1 MISVPNRLQ
10 QLNGNKRLSN
20 INLQGWEHEIT
31 HFRLRT
37 KQHLNAESGFGQKTF
52 NFKDMKTILK
62 YRYKK
67 IKGYLWFILP
77 ILFLAGFPAN
87 TYAQEAVQKNQMKF
101 GRLLR
106 LVDGFYVDSADVDKL
121 TEKAIIHMLSE
132 LDPHSVYI
140 SKEEVDKMN
149 EPLVGNFEGIGIS
162 FNIFKDTLLITTII
176 PGGPSEKVGLRAGDR
191 ILQVDGKN
199 IAGAGIKNSD
209 VMNMIRG
216 EKGTTVVVTVL
227 RRGAGDLLDF
237 SIVRDKIPIHSLDAA
252 FMLDDKTGYIRL
264 NKFSATTTEEFTTAM
279 KDLKGQNLR
288 DLVLDL
294 RGNGGGYLK
303 TAVEI
308 ADQFLEN
315 NQIIVYTE
323 GLHDSRKEYKA
334 SAKGIFKDGNLI
346 ILVDEASASASEIV
360 SGAVQDWDRGLIIG
374 RRSFGKGLVQ
384 KPYFLTDG
392 SMVRLTTAHYY
403 TPSGRNIQKPY
414 NNGVESYK
422 RDYLDRLSTGELFS
436 ADSITLVDSLKFKT
450 LINGRNVYA
459 GGGVMPDIFIP
470 MDTSAHYKY
479 FNRLRRNN
487 IVYNYVLD
495 YVDHHRGDI
504 KRKYPTFSKYEKN
517 FEVTD
522 QMIEEIVAQG
532 EKEGIKRDEESLSFT
547 LNTMKKEMKA
557 LIARDIYTSNDFYKI
572 FYRDDEAILKALE
585 ILKNNEKFRNLLV
598 TAE

>member
-1 MISVPNRLQ
+1 M
-10 QLNGNKRLSN
+10 G
-20 INLQGWEHEIT
+20 T
-31 HFRLRT
+31 T
-37 KQHLNAESGFGQKTF
+37 
-52 NFKDMKTILK
+52 LK
-62 YRYKK
+62 YRFKE
-67 IKGYLWFILP
+67 
-77 ILFLAGFPAN
+77 ILFFTLPVISLIWLTIIPAAN
-87 TYAQEAVQKNQMKF
+87 IYAQEAVQKNQMKF

-106 LVDGFYVDSADVDKL
+106 LIDGFYVDSANVDEL
-121 TEKAIIHMLSE
+121 TEKAIVHMLSE

-199 IAGAGIKNSD
+199 IAGTGMKNSD
-209 VMNMIRG
+209 VVNLIRG
-216 EKGTTVVVTVL
+216 EKGTTVAITVL
-227 RRGAGDLLDF
+227 RRNAGELLDF
-237 SIVRDKIPIHSLDAA
+237 SIVRDKIPIHSLDAS
-252 FMLDDKTGYIRL
+252 FMLDNETGYIRL
-264 NKFSATTTEEFTTAM
+264 NKFSATTTDEFTAAM
-279 KDLKGQNLR
+279 SDLKGQNLKN
-288 DLVLDL
+288 LILDL

-315 NQIIVYTE
+315 NRVIVYTE
-323 GLHDSRKEYKA
+323 GLHDSKKEYKA
-334 SAKGIFKDGNLI
+334 SAKGIFKNGNLI

-414 NNGVESYK
+414 DNGVESYK
-422 RDYLDRLSTGELFS
+422 RDYLDRLSAGQLFS
-436 ADSITLVDSLKFKT
+436 ADSITLADSLKFKT
-450 LINGRNVYA
+450 LVNGRNVYA

-470 MDTSAHYKY
+470 MDTSVHYQY

-495 YVDHHRGDI
+495 YVDHHRSDI
-504 KRKYPTFSKYEKN
+504 KQQYPVFSKFDEN
-517 FEVTD
+517 FQVSNE
-522 QMIEEIVAQG
+522 MIEEIVAQG
-532 EKEGIKRDEESLSFT
+532 EEEGIKKDEKSLSFT
-547 LNTMKKEMKA
+547 LNTIKREIKA
-557 LIARDIYTSNDFYKI
+557 LIARDVYTSNDFYKI
-572 FYRDDEAILKALE
+572 FYRDDEAILKAME
-585 ILKNNEKFRNLLV
+585 VLKNNEAYRNLLV
-598 TAE
+598 TAEN

>member
-1 MISVPNRLQ
+1 M
-10 QLNGNKRLSN
+10 G
-20 INLQGWEHEIT
+20 T
-31 HFRLRT
+31 T
-37 KQHLNAESGFGQKTF
+37 
-52 NFKDMKTILK
+52 LK
-62 YRYKK
+62 YRFKE
-67 IKGYLWFILP
+67 
-77 ILFLAGFPAN
+77 ILFFTLPVISLIWLTIIPAAN
-87 TYAQEAVQKNQMKF
+87 IYAQEAVQKNQMKF

-106 LVDGFYVDSADVDKL
+106 LIDGFYVDSANVDEL
-121 TEKAIIHMLSE
+121 TEKAIVHMLSE

-199 IAGAGIKNSD
+199 IAGTGMKNSD
-209 VMNMIRG
+209 VVNLIRG
-216 EKGTTVVVTVL
+216 EKGTTVAITVL
-227 RRGAGDLLDF
+227 RRNAGELLDF
-237 SIVRDKIPIHSLDAA
+237 SIVRDKIPIHSLDAS
-252 FMLDDKTGYIRL
+252 FMLDNETGYIRL
-264 NKFSATTTEEFTTAM
+264 NKFSATTTDEFTAAM
-279 KDLKGQNLR
+279 NDLKGQNLKN
-288 DLVLDL
+288 LILDL

-315 NQIIVYTE
+315 NRVIVYTE
-323 GLHDSRKEYKA
+323 GLHDSKKEYKA
-334 SAKGIFKDGNLI
+334 SAKGIFNNGNLI

-414 NNGVESYK
+414 DNGVESYK
-422 RDYLDRLSTGELFS
+422 RDYLARLSTGQLFS
-436 ADSITLVDSLKFKT
+436 ADSITLADSLKFKT
-450 LINGRNVYA
+450 LVNGRNVYA

-470 MDTSAHYKY
+470 MDTSVHYQY

-495 YVDHHRGDI
+495 YVDHHRSDI
-504 KRKYPTFSKYEKN
+504 KQQYPVFSKFDEN
-517 FEVTD
+517 FQVSNE
-522 QMIEEIVAQG
+522 MIEEIVAQG
-532 EKEGIKRDEESLSFT
+532 EEEGIKKDEKSLSFT
-547 LNTMKKEMKA
+547 LNTIKREIKA
-557 LIARDIYTSNDFYKI
+557 LIARDVYTSNDFYKI
-572 FYRDDEAILKALE
+572 FYRDDEAILKAME
-585 ILKNNEKFRNLLV
+585 VLKNNEAYRNLLV
-598 TAE
+598 TAEN

>member
-1 MISVPNRLQ
+1 M
-10 QLNGNKRLSN
+10 G
-20 INLQGWEHEIT
+20 T
-31 HFRLRT
+31 T
-37 KQHLNAESGFGQKTF
+37 
-52 NFKDMKTILK
+52 LK
-62 YRYKK
+62 YRFKE
-67 IKGYLWFILP
+67 
-77 ILFLAGFPAN
+77 ILFFTLPVISLIWLTIIPAAN
-87 TYAQEAVQKNQMKF
+87 IYAQEAVQKNQMKF

-106 LVDGFYVDSADVDKL
+106 LIDGFYVDSANVDEL
-121 TEKAIIHMLSE
+121 TEKAIVHMLSE
-132 LDPHSVYI
+132 LDPHSVYV

-199 IAGAGIKNSD
+199 IAGTGMKNSD
-209 VMNMIRG
+209 VVNLIRG
-216 EKGTTVVVTVL
+216 EKGTTVAITVL
-227 RRGAGDLLDF
+227 RRNAGELLDF
-237 SIVRDKIPIHSLDAA
+237 SIVRDKIPIHSLDAS
-252 FMLDDKTGYIRL
+252 FMLDNETGYIRL
-264 NKFSATTTEEFTTAM
+264 NKFSATTTDEFTAAM
-279 KDLKGQNLR
+279 SDLKGQNLKN
-288 DLVLDL
+288 LILDL

-315 NQIIVYTE
+315 NRVIVYTE
-323 GLHDSRKEYKA
+323 GLHDSKKEYKA
-334 SAKGIFKDGNLI
+334 SAKGIFKNGNLI

-414 NNGVESYK
+414 DNGVESYK
-422 RDYLDRLSTGELFS
+422 RDYLDRLSTGQLFS
-436 ADSITLVDSLKFKT
+436 ADSITLADSLKFKT
-450 LINGRNVYA
+450 LVNGRNVYA

-470 MDTSAHYKY
+470 MDTSVHYQY

-495 YVDHHRGDI
+495 YVDHHRSDI
-504 KRKYPTFSKYEKN
+504 KQQYPVFSKFDEN
-517 FEVTD
+517 FQVSNE
-522 QMIEEIVAQG
+522 MIEEIVAQG
-532 EKEGIKRDEESLSFT
+532 EEEGIKKDEKSLSFT
-547 LNTMKKEMKA
+547 LNTIKREIKA
-557 LIARDIYTSNDFYKI
+557 LIARDVYTSNDFYKI
-572 FYRDDEAILKALE
+572 FYRDDEAILKAME
-585 ILKNNEKFRNLLV
+585 VLKNNEAYRNLLV
-598 TAE
+598 TAEN

>member
-1 MISVPNRLQ
+1 M
-10 QLNGNKRLSN
+10 G
-20 INLQGWEHEIT
+20 T
-31 HFRLRT
+31 T
-37 KQHLNAESGFGQKTF
+37 
-52 NFKDMKTILK
+52 LK
-62 YRYKK
+62 YRFKE
-67 IKGYLWFILP
+67 
-77 ILFLAGFPAN
+77 ILFFTLPVISLIWLTIIPAAN
-87 TYAQEAVQKNQMKF
+87 IYAQEAVQKNQMKF

-106 LVDGFYVDSADVDKL
+106 LIDGFYVDSANVDEL
-121 TEKAIIHMLSE
+121 TEKAIVHMLSE

-199 IAGAGIKNSD
+199 IAGTGMKNSD
-209 VMNMIRG
+209 VVNLIRG
-216 EKGTTVVVTVL
+216 EKGTTVAITVL
-227 RRGAGDLLDF
+227 RRNAGELLDF
-237 SIVRDKIPIHSLDAA
+237 SIVRDKIPIHSLDAS
-252 FMLDDKTGYIRL
+252 FMLDNETGYIRL
-264 NKFSATTTEEFTTAM
+264 NKFSATTTDEFTAAM
-279 KDLKGQNLR
+279 SDLKGQNLKN
-288 DLVLDL
+288 LILDL

-315 NQIIVYTE
+315 NRVIVYTE
-323 GLHDSRKEYKA
+323 GLHDSKKEYKA
-334 SAKGIFKDGNLI
+334 SAKGIFKNGNLI
-346 ILVDEASASASEIV
+346 VLVDEASASASEIV

-414 NNGVESYK
+414 DNGVESYK
-422 RDYLDRLSTGELFS
+422 RDYLDRLSTGQLFS
-436 ADSITLVDSLKFKT
+436 ADSITLADSLKFKT
-450 LINGRNVYA
+450 LVNGRNVYA

-470 MDTSAHYKY
+470 MDTSVHYQY

-495 YVDHHRGDI
+495 YVDHHRSDI
-504 KRKYPTFSKYEKN
+504 KQQYPVFSKFDEN
-517 FEVTD
+517 FQVSNE
-522 QMIEEIVAQG
+522 MIEEIVAQG
-532 EKEGIKRDEESLSFT
+532 EEEGIKKDEKSLSFT
-547 LNTMKKEMKA
+547 LNTIKREIKA
-557 LIARDIYTSNDFYKI
+557 LIARDVYTSNDFYKI
-572 FYRDDEAILKALE
+572 FYRDDEAILKAME
-585 ILKNNEKFRNLLV
+585 VLKNNEAYRNLLV
-598 TAE
+598 TAEN

>member
-1 MISVPNRLQ
+1 MS
-10 QLNGNKRLSN
+10 
-20 INLQGWEHEIT
+20 T
-31 HFRLRT
+31 T
-37 KQHLNAESGFGQKTF
+37 
-52 NFKDMKTILK
+52 LK
-62 YRYKK
+62 YRFKK
-67 IKGYLWFILP
+67 ILFFTLP
-77 ILFLAGFPAN
+77 VISLIWLTIIPAAN
-87 TYAQEAVQKNQMKF
+87 IYAQEAVQKNQMKF

-106 LVDGFYVDSADVDKL
+106 LIDGFYVDSANVDEL
-121 TEKAIIHMLSE
+121 TEKAIVHMLSE
-132 LDPHSVYI
+132 LDPHSVYV

-199 IAGAGIKNSD
+199 IAGTGMKNSD
-209 VMNMIRG
+209 VVNLIRG
-216 EKGTTVVVTVL
+216 EKGTTVAITVL
-227 RRGAGDLLDF
+227 RRNAGELLDF
-237 SIVRDKIPIHSLDAA
+237 SIVRDKIPIHSLDAS
-252 FMLDDKTGYIRL
+252 FMLDNETGYIRL
-264 NKFSATTTEEFTTAM
+264 NKFSATTTDEFTAAM
-279 KDLKGQNLR
+279 NDLKGQNLKN
-288 DLVLDL
+288 LILDL

-315 NQIIVYTE
+315 NRVIVYTE
-323 GLHDSRKEYKA
+323 GLHDSKKEYKA
-334 SAKGIFKDGNLI
+334 SAKGIFKNGNLI

-414 NNGVESYK
+414 DNGVESYK
-422 RDYLDRLSTGELFS
+422 RDYLDRLSTGQLFS
-436 ADSITLVDSLKFKT
+436 ADSITLADSLKFKT
-450 LINGRNVYA
+450 LVNGRNVYA

-470 MDTSAHYKY
+470 MDTSVHYQY

-495 YVDHHRGDI
+495 YVDHHRSDI
-504 KRKYPTFSKYEKN
+504 KQQYPVFSKFDEN
-517 FEVTD
+517 FQVSNE
-522 QMIEEIVAQG
+522 MIEEIVAQG
-532 EKEGIKRDEESLSFT
+532 EEEGIKKDEKSLSFT
-547 LNTMKKEMKA
+547 LNTIKREIKA
-557 LIARDIYTSNDFYKI
+557 LIARDVYTSNDFYKI
-572 FYRDDEAILKALE
+572 FYRDDEAILKAME
-585 ILKNNEKFRNLLV
+585 VLKNNEAYRHLLV
-598 TAE
+598 TAEN

>member
-1 MISVPNRLQ
+1 MS
-10 QLNGNKRLSN
+10 
-20 INLQGWEHEIT
+20 T
-31 HFRLRT
+31 T
-37 KQHLNAESGFGQKTF
+37 
-52 NFKDMKTILK
+52 LK
-62 YRYKK
+62 YRFKE
-67 IKGYLWFILP
+67 
-77 ILFLAGFPAN
+77 ILFFTLPVISLIWLTIIPAAN
-87 TYAQEAVQKNQMKF
+87 IYAQEAVQKNQMKF

-106 LVDGFYVDSADVDKL
+106 LIDGFYVDSANVDEL
-121 TEKAIIHMLSE
+121 TEKAIVHMLSE

-199 IAGAGIKNSD
+199 IAGTGMKNSD
-209 VMNMIRG
+209 VVNLIRG
-216 EKGTTVVVTVL
+216 EKGTTVAITVL
-227 RRGAGDLLDF
+227 RRNAGELLDF
-237 SIVRDKIPIHSLDAA
+237 SIVRDKIPIHSLDAS
-252 FMLDDKTGYIRL
+252 FMLDNETGYIRL
-264 NKFSATTTEEFTTAM
+264 NKFSATTTDEFTAAM
-279 KDLKGQNLR
+279 NDLKGQNLKN
-288 DLVLDL
+288 LILDL

-315 NQIIVYTE
+315 NRVIVYTE
-323 GLHDSRKEYKA
+323 GLHDSKKEYKA
-334 SAKGIFKDGNLI
+334 SAKGIFKNGNLI

-414 NNGVESYK
+414 DNGVESYK
-422 RDYLDRLSTGELFS
+422 RDYLDRLSTGQLFS
-436 ADSITLVDSLKFKT
+436 ADSITLADSLKFKT
-450 LINGRNVYA
+450 LVNGRNVYA

-470 MDTSAHYKY
+470 MDTSVHYQY

-495 YVDHHRGDI
+495 YVDHHRSDI
-504 KRKYPTFSKYEKN
+504 KQQYPVFSKFDEN
-517 FEVTD
+517 FQVSNE
-522 QMIEEIVAQG
+522 MIEEIVAQG
-532 EKEGIKRDEESLSFT
+532 EEEGIKKDEKSLSFT
-547 LNTMKKEMKA
+547 LNTIKREIKA
-557 LIARDIYTSNDFYKI
+557 LIARDVYTSNDFYKI
-572 FYRDDEAILKALE
+572 FYRDDEAILKAME
-585 ILKNNEKFRNLLV
+585 VLKNNEAYRHLLV
-598 TAE
+598 TAEN

>member
-1 MISVPNRLQ
+1 M
-10 QLNGNKRLSN
+10 G
-20 INLQGWEHEIT
+20 T
-31 HFRLRT
+31 T
-37 KQHLNAESGFGQKTF
+37 
-52 NFKDMKTILK
+52 LK
-62 YRYKK
+62 YRFKE
-67 IKGYLWFILP
+67 
-77 ILFLAGFPAN
+77 ILFFTLPVISLIWLTIIPAAN
-87 TYAQEAVQKNQMKF
+87 IYAQEAVQKNQMKF

-106 LVDGFYVDSADVDKL
+106 LIDGFYVDSANVDEL
-121 TEKAIIHMLSE
+121 TEKAIVHMLSE

-199 IAGAGIKNSD
+199 IAGTGMKNSD
-209 VMNMIRG
+209 VVNLIRG
-216 EKGTTVVVTVL
+216 EKGTTVAITVL
-227 RRGAGDLLDF
+227 RRNAGELLDF
-237 SIVRDKIPIHSLDAA
+237 SIVRDKIPIHSLDAS
-252 FMLDDKTGYIRL
+252 FMLDNETGYIRL
-264 NKFSATTTEEFTTAM
+264 NKFSATTTDEFTAAM
-279 KDLKGQNLR
+279 SDLKGQNLKN
-288 DLVLDL
+288 LILDL

-315 NQIIVYTE
+315 NRVIVYTE
-323 GLHDSRKEYKA
+323 GLHDSKKEYKA
-334 SAKGIFKDGNLI
+334 SAKGIFKNGNLI

-414 NNGVESYK
+414 DNGVESYK
-422 RDYLDRLSTGELFS
+422 RDYLDRLSTGQLFS
-436 ADSITLVDSLKFKT
+436 ADSITLADSLKFKT
-450 LINGRNVYA
+450 LVNGRNVYA

-470 MDTSAHYKY
+470 MDTSVHYQY

-495 YVDHHRGDI
+495 YVDHHRSDI
-504 KRKYPTFSKYEKN
+504 KQQYPVFSKFDEN
-517 FEVTD
+517 FQVSNE
-522 QMIEEIVAQG
+522 MIEEIVAQG
-532 EKEGIKRDEESLSFT
+532 EEEGIKKDEKSLSFT
-547 LNTMKKEMKA
+547 LNTIKREIKA
-557 LIARDIYTSNDFYKI
+557 LIARDVYTSNDFYKI
-572 FYRDDEAILKALE
+572 FYRDDEAILKAME
-585 ILKNNEKFRNLLV
+585 VLKNNEAYRNLLV
-598 TAE
+598 TAEN